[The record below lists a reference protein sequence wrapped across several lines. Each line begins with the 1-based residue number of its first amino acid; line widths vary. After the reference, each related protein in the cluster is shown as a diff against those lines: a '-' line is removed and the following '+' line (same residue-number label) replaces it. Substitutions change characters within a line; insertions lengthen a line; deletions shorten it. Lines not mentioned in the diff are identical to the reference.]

1 MPLEQRIGGAPRALA
16 DAGLTSAD
24 ILTFRQNDKHS
35 AEQRKAF
42 ISKFLEMIDSAA
54 LCKWDLIAQST
65 GRVPGNSS
73 LNFKPDE
80 KGRVVGGHETMLS
93 KKDLELVKDPNT
105 GEVLD
110 VYFRVTGAH
119 WKGDLGVSKARYSLV
134 KDFLEPGNNLT
145 LATLKPE
152 ILSAIANND
161 AQKIA
166 VNNK

>member
-1 MPLEQRIGGAPRALA
+1 
-16 DAGLTSAD
+16 
-24 ILTFRQNDKHS
+24 
-35 AEQRKAF
+35 
-42 ISKFLEMIDSAA
+42 
-54 LCKWDLIAQST
+54 
-65 GRVPGNSS
+65 
-73 LNFKPDE
+73 
-80 KGRVVGGHETMLS
+80 MLS
-93 KKDLELVKDPNT
+93 KKDLELVKDPKT